1 MLGVYRYLIISY
13 LRRGENIIFVGEG
26 GGILFLDQF
35 IGPLSFSLSFPSF
48 IVVFFLQMSSMGTG
62 RIFWYMHLRPAGDGG
77 EWAQGC
83 GSSDGPHSSQAPRP
97 AGPSPHLH
105 SPRPRRPPAGGSAA
119 CRRRLRPGRLA
130 WCAAVPVWDCSTAGH
145 SQVSLPHPAWLR
157 FCCYMVNF
165 LIYLY
170 VQEAE

>member
-1 MLGVYRYLIISY
+1 MLKEKCTLYKRSQICQQKDAWGIPVSDNQLPQELGKYHFR
-13 LRRGENIIFVGEG
+13 EG

-35 IGPLSFSLSFPSF
+35 IGPLSFSLSLPSF
-48 IVVFFLQMSSMGTG
+48 IVVFFLQMSSVGTG
-62 RIFWYMHLRPAGDGG
+62 RIFWYMHLRTAGDGG

-105 SPRPRRPPAGGSAA
+105 SPRPRRPPADGSAA

-130 WCAAVPVWDCSTAGH
+130 WCAAVPV
-145 SQVSLPHPAWLR
+145 
-157 FCCYMVNF
+157 
-165 LIYLY
+165 
-170 VQEAE
+170 